1 MYLGIVAQRL
11 IVTDALHRP
20 CQRLFIQNAALA
32 ERHGQPEPFL
42 QDRLQNFQLHL
53 AHQLD
58 VYLAQV
64 IPPVDVQ
71 LRVLALQRLQRL

>member
-11 IVTDALHRP
+11 IVADALHRP

-32 ERHGQPEPFL
+32 ERHGQPEPLL
-42 QDRLQNFQLHL
+42 QDRLQNFQLH
-53 AHQLD
+53 
-58 VYLAQV
+58 LAQV